1 MEHEIWKNIFWC
13 NWKYQASNLGRVKSL
28 WHWKVNRE
36 WILKPVFCK
45 NTWYYS
51 YMLSVLWIQKRS
63 SIHRIVAKTF
73 IPNPENKPCVNHKNW
88 IKDDNR
94 VENLEWCTHSE
105 NAIHKFSVLW
115 KKWWATWRTWKLSHK
130 SKPVIVYDLNY
141 NKIQE
146 YDSAII
152 ACDELWF
159 KRVTAWRYIRWKNN
173 HIFRWYIIK
182 YKAESLYNNK

>member
-1 MEHEIWKNIFWC
+1 MELE
-13 NWKYQASNLGRVKSL
+13 LGKRYIVTPDGQ
-28 WHWKVNRE
+28 VINRKRN
-36 WILKPVFCK
+36 KPVKFGKDSKGYMRARLYCPEISNHIDGRRPIK
-45 NTWYYS
+45 LHRLVAMFHLETYS
-51 YMLSVLWIQKRS
+51 EDLQ
-63 SIHRIVAKTF
+63 
-73 IPNPENKPCVNHKNW
+73 VNHKNG